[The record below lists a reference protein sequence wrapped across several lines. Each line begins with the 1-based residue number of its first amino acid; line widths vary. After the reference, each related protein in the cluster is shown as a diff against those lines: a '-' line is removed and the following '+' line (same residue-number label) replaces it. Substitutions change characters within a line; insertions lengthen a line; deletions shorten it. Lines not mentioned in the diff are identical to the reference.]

1 MEHQPRTPGL
11 RRTAAVACTAGALG
25 AVLALQPVAAVADM
39 EPSVTQEPTD
49 VEVAEAL
56 EDWEELDQ
64 PEADSPEARNDFYLP
79 PDPLPQGEPGDVI
92 RAEPSEAYT
101 APLGVGQFDADVW
114 RVMYLSTN
122 AMGEPMAVTGTVMV
136 PDAEWEGEGERPLV
150 SYAIGTH
157 GLGSHCAPS
166 IGLEQGLDYEASM
179 MKNVI
184 DQGHALVVTDYE
196 GLGTPSPHTY
206 MVGHSQG
213 AAVLDGLRAATRM
226 DELDISAEA
235 PMGVSGFSQG
245 GGASVWAGQ
254 MQPDY
259 APELPLAG
267 VAAGGV
273 PADLTQVADQL
284 DGSLYFA
291 FVGFTAY
298 GFAAAY
304 PELSF
309 EEHLT
314 EKGQRLLDASVDG
327 CMIEALTSGA
337 GMTMDETVD
346 VDLINSPEWQARLL
360 ENKPGESVP
369 EAPLYLYHSS
379 GDDVI
384 PIEQGE
390 ELRDAYCAGGA
401 SVEWRRTF
409 SGPHLTSFFLDTQRA
424 QDWLS
429 GRLAGEPDSSTC

>member
-1 MEHQPRTPGL
+1 
-11 RRTAAVACTAGALG
+11 
-25 AVLALQPVAAVADM
+25 
-39 EPSVTQEPTD
+39 
-49 VEVAEAL
+49 
-56 EDWEELDQ
+56 
-64 PEADSPEARNDFYLP
+64 
-79 PDPLPQGEPGDVI
+79 DPLPQGEPGDVI

-101 APLGVGQFDADVW
+101 APLGIGEFDADVW

-136 PDAEWEGEGERPLV
+136 PETEWEGEGERPLV

-196 GLGTPSPHTY
+196 GLGTPSAHTY

-226 DELDISAEA
+226 EQLDVSTEA

-254 MQPDY
+254 MQPEY
-259 APELPLAG
+259 APELTLAG

-273 PADLTQVADQL
+273 PADLTQVAEQL

-298 GFAAAY
+298 GYAAAY

-314 EKGQRLLDASVDG
+314 EKGRRLMDASVDG
-327 CMIEALTSGA
+327 CMVEALPAGM

-409 SGPHLTSFFLDTQRA
+409 SGPHLTSFFLDTERA

-429 GRLAGEPDSSTC
+429 GQLTGEPDSSTC